1 MAKKTSRKEK
11 KRLVIIS
18 FAIILLLIVLVG
30 SVYSDWKEILKN
42 RRNEIELK
50 NKYEELLDNEKKL
63 SAEITKLEDDSYLA
77 RYAKEKFMLSNEG
90 DTIIMMDDKDK

>member
-42 RRNEIELK
+42 RKNEIELK